1 MADHPFQPETLAI
14 HAGQIPDAA
23 TGARAL
29 PIYQT
34 TSFVFDSADHAA
46 SLFNLQTFGNVYSRL
61 SNPTVAA
68 LEERV
73 AALEGGRAALA
84 SASGMASEA
93 MALMTL
99 LQQGDHVVAAGALY
113 GGSVSM
119 LAVNLKKLGIET
131 TFVDATAM
139 SGKSADAFAAAM
151 RPNTRAVFAESLGN
165 PSLTVLDI
173 AAVADIAHA
182 HGVPLI
188 VDNTVPSPFLCTP
201 IAFGADIVVH
211 SATKYLAGHGTT
223 LGGVMVESGKPSG
236 KFAWD
241 NGKFPGMTEPSP
253 GYHGVKFY
261 ETFGDFAFT
270 MRARMETLRVYG
282 AALSPMSAW
291 QILQGVETLH
301 VRMERHCTNAR
312 KVAAFLQVHPRVSW
326 VNYPGLADH
335 PQHALVR
342 KQMRMVDGA
351 PGASGLLAFGVK
363 PRSAGAGGGEAAG
376 VKFIEAAQF
385 MSHLANIGDTRTLII
400 HPASTT
406 HRQLD
411 AAQQLAAGV
420 LPDMVRMSVGIEH
433 IDDILWDID
442 QALAAAGA

>member
-1 MADHPFQPETLAI
+1 MADRVFQPETLAI

-84 SASGMASEA
+84 SASGMAAEA
-93 MALMTL
+93 LALLTL

-131 TFVDATAM
+131 TFVDAAQPD
-139 SGKSADAFAAAM
+139 SFAAAM
-151 RPNTRAVFAESLGN
+151 RPATRAVFAESIGN
-165 PSLTVLDI
+165 PSLHVLDI
-173 AAVADIAHA
+173 GAVADVAHA

-188 VDNTVPSPFLCTP
+188 IDNTVPSPFLCTP
-201 IAFGADIVVH
+201 IRFGADIVVH

-223 LGGVMVESGKPSG
+223 LGGVMVESGRFP
-236 KFAWD
+236 WD

-253 GYHGVKFY
+253 GYHGVKFF
-261 ETFGDFAFT
+261 ETFGDFGFT
-270 MRARMETLRVYG
+270 MRARMEALRVYG

-301 VRMERHCTNAR
+301 VRMERHCANAL
-312 KVAAFLQVHPRVSW
+312 KVAEFLRAHPRVDW
-326 VNYPGLADH
+326 VNYPGLEDH
-335 PQHALVR
+335 PQHALVAR
-342 KQMRMVDGA
+342 QMRAIDGR
-351 PGASGLLAFGVK
+351 PGASGLLAFGV
-363 PRSAGAGGGEAAG
+363 RGGLEAG
-376 VKFIEAAQF
+376 VRFIEAARF

-420 LPDMVRMSVGIEH
+420 LPDMVRISVGLEH

-442 QALAAAGA
+442 QALAAIVS

>member
-1 MADHPFQPETLAI
+1 MADRIFQAETLAI
-14 HAGQIPDAA
+14 HAGQVPDSA

-34 TSFVFDSADHAA
+34 TSFVFDSAEHAA

-73 AALEGGRAALA
+73 AALEGGRAGLA
-84 SASGMASEA
+84 AASGMAAEA
-93 MALMTL
+93 MALMTI

-113 GGSVSM
+113 GGSVSL
-119 LAVNLKKLGIET
+119 LAVNLKRFGIET
-131 TFVDATAM
+131 SFVDANQAQ
-139 SGKSADAFAAAM
+139 AFAAAM

-173 AAVADIAHA
+173 AAVADVAHA

-188 VDNTVPSPFLCTP
+188 VDNTVPSPFLCRP
-201 IAFGADIVVH
+201 LLHGADIVVH
-211 SATKYLAGHGTT
+211 SATKYLGGHGTT
-223 LGGVMVESGKPSG
+223 LGGVLVESGKFP
-236 KFAWD
+236 WD

-253 GYHGVKFY
+253 GYHGVKFH

-270 MRARMETLRVYG
+270 MRARMEVLRVYG
-282 AALSPMSAW
+282 ATLSPFSAW
-291 QILQGVETLH
+291 QILQGTESLH
-301 VRMERHCTNAR
+301 VRMERHCSNAR
-312 KVAAFLQVHPRVSW
+312 RVAQFLKGHARVSW
-326 VNYPGLADH
+326 VNYPGLPDH
-335 PQHALVR
+335 PNYRLVEQ
-342 KQMRMVDGA
+342 QMRLVDGA

-363 PRSAGAGGGEAAG
+363 GGLDAG
-376 VKFIEAAQF
+376 VRFIESAQF

-411 AAQQLAAGV
+411 AEQQIAAGV
-420 LPDMVRMSVGIEH
+420 LPDMVRMSVGLEH

-442 QALAAAGA
+442 QALGA

>member
-1 MADHPFQPETLAI
+1 MPEHKFQSETLAI

-46 SLFNLQTFGNVYSRL
+46 SLFNLQTFGNVYTRL

-84 SASGMASEA
+84 SASGMAAEA
-93 MALMTL
+93 MALMTI

-113 GGSVSM
+113 GGSVTM
-119 LAVNLKKLGIET
+119 LAVGLARFGIET
-131 TFVDATAM
+131 TFVDGANVD
-139 SGKSADAFAAAM
+139 SFAAAM

-173 AAVADIAHA
+173 AAVADVAHA
-182 HGVPLI
+182 HGVPLVI
-188 VDNTVPSPFLCTP
+188 DNTVPSPFLCNP
-201 IAFGADIVVH
+201 LRFGADIVVH

-223 LGGVMVESGKPSG
+223 LGGVLVEGGTFP
-236 KFAWD
+236 WD

-253 GYHGVKFY
+253 GYHGVRFY
-261 ETFGDFAFT
+261 ETFGDFGFC

-291 QILQGVETLH
+291 QILQGMETLH
-301 VRMERHCTNAR
+301 LRMQRHCSNALR
-312 KVAAFLQVHPRVSW
+312 VAEFLRSHPRVGW
-326 VNYPGLADH
+326 VNYPGLPQH
-335 PQHALVR
+335 PQHALVK
-342 KQMRMVDGA
+342 KQMRRVNGA
-351 PGASGLLAFGVK
+351 PGASGLLAFGVQ
-363 PRSAGAGGGEAAG
+363 GGVEAG
-376 VKFIEAAQF
+376 VRFIESAQF

-420 LPDMVRMSVGIEH
+420 RPDMVRISVGIEH

-442 QALAAAGA
+442 QALAKTGD